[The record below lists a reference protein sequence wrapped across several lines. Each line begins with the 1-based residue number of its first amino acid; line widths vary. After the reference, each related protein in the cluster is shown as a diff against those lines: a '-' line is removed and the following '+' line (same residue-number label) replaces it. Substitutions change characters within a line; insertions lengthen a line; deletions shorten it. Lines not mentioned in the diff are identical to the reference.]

1 MSLNVRGIRSSA
13 KKKAL
18 FLWLN
23 KQNADIIFLQE
34 TYSTE
39 EIEAIWKTQFKGK
52 MFYSHGTNHSCGVM
66 ILIKDDLEFNLKSS
80 VLDAEGRYILMD
92 ATVQGSDFLFV
103 NIYAPNKVQD
113 QCEFFSALDTLIE
126 KFLDSA
132 EKKIIL
138 GGDFNVT
145 LDPDWDCSGGNPTKK
160 DSVKH
165 VQDICL
171 NFDLVDIW
179 RVRNPEC
186 KRFTWRQRNPF
197 IQRRLDY
204 WLLSDSYQEEVE
216 GVDIIASI
224 NSDHSAIVL
233 HFNSIEEQRHG
244 PSYWKFNASLLDDP
258 DFCKLIT
265 ESVPVWREEFI
276 EVNDKRVLWDLI
288 KYRIRQVS
296 IRFSKVKANARR
308 QRLKTIED
316 SLKQCEDDC
325 SRHPSPENIEKL
337 EIIRSEYELF
347 YEHLARGA
355 IIRSRANWYE
365 QGEKSN
371 KFFLNLETH
380 KKSKSSIRKAYT
392 KDGFLTSD
400 PKRIMKEVEDFYSGL
415 YKRDNLKGSDDV
427 FNSFLQSRGFPKL
440 SGEDVIGCEGRLTP
454 TECLH
459 SLRSFQN
466 NKSPGNDGLTVEF
479 YTAFWESLGE
489 PLVDCLNYSFDHG
502 ELSNSQ
508 KQAIITLIE
517 KKDKDK
523 RKISNSRP
531 ISLINVDVKIG
542 SKAIAMRLQA
552 VLPKI
557 IHHNQHAYVKGRT
570 INDAVR
576 TIDDILE
583 YTERYGINGKM
594 LAVDFQ
600 KAFDSVNRKFLY
612 STLAV
617 FNFGPTFIQ
626 WIHTFYQNITSS
638 VLNNGFSTGPF
649 EIQRGVRQGDPLSPY
664 LFIIILEVLAISIR
678 ENDDIQGIVVDGV
691 EIKIEVFADD
701 LTAFLRNDRSLKY
714 FLDVILKFGNCA
726 GLSINLAKTEM
737 LILGNTCVTP
747 AQDQGFI
754 NIEIKEAVKILG
766 VYFSYN
772 RRLRN
777 KLNFEGIIDAIKT
790 KLQLWRWRNLTII
803 GRIQIVKTFVI
814 PMLMYRAGSICI
826 DKEVII
832 EANRIIFDFIW
843 KGKDKV
849 KRISLIS
856 DTKDG
861 GLKAPHL
868 ESIIKT
874 QRIMFCKRLVENE
887 PCHWKTILLH
897 YLKPVGNKFIL
908 CCNFDVKKLPIN
920 LPNFYRECFEC
931 FAQCS
936 ASTCNSVPEL
946 SHEEIFN
953 TVIWN
958 NKFICINGKSVFNQ
972 SLVSKGLF
980 RIGDLVTEN
989 NQFIFQGNLRQ
1000 LDFSPKDVF
1009 DLMSLMDAIPAPWRK
1024 SLKTNGYVDKISF
1037 VLQDHIQLV
1046 LDNQNVL
1053 ISEVTS
1059 KRVYWELISGLVAQ
1073 PTAQLKYNETF
1084 DDVCLDWKEI
1094 YSLPFKVALDTKTRE
1109 FQYKILNRYL
1119 VTNTFLKKIGKTDSA
1134 ACSFCGV
1141 MEESL
1146 EHLLVTCH
1154 FTATLWK
1161 ELLVW
1166 CNGRDINIET
1176 LSAVDILFGDWQR
1189 KDCFLLFNHIIL
1201 IAKQYVYYCRTN
1213 NLKPLFNVLLLRIK
1227 SVYQLECKIAKW
1239 KNKWQVHSSKWSKC
1253 GFEDK

>member
-1 MSLNVRGIRSSA
+1 M
-13 KKKAL
+13 
-18 FLWLN
+18 
-23 KQNADIIFLQE
+23 
-34 TYSTE
+34 
-39 EIEAIWKTQFKGK
+39 
-52 MFYSHGTNHSCGVM
+52 
-66 ILIKDDLEFNLKSS
+66 
-80 VLDAEGRYILMD
+80 
-92 ATVQGSDFLFV
+92 
-103 NIYAPNKVQD
+103 
-113 QCEFFSALDTLIE
+113 
-126 KFLDSA
+126 
-132 EKKIIL
+132 
-138 GGDFNVT
+138 
-145 LDPDWDCSGGNPTKK
+145 
-160 DSVKH
+160 
-165 VQDICL
+165 
-171 NFDLVDIW
+171 
-179 RVRNPEC
+179 
-186 KRFTWRQRNPF
+186 
-197 IQRRLDY
+197 
-204 WLLSDSYQEEVE
+204 
-216 GVDIIASI
+216 
-224 NSDHSAIVL
+224 
-233 HFNSIEEQRHG
+233 
-244 PSYWKFNASLLDDP
+244 
-258 DFCKLIT
+258 
-265 ESVPVWREEFI
+265 
-276 EVNDKRVLWDLI
+276 
-288 KYRIRQVS
+288 
-296 IRFSKVKANARR
+296 
-308 QRLKTIED
+308 
-316 SLKQCEDDC
+316 
-325 SRHPSPENIEKL
+325 
-337 EIIRSEYELF
+337 
-347 YEHLARGA
+347 
-355 IIRSRANWYE
+355 
-365 QGEKSN
+365 
-371 KFFLNLETH
+371 
-380 KKSKSSIRKAYT
+380 
-392 KDGFLTSD
+392 
-400 PKRIMKEVEDFYSGL
+400 
-415 YKRDNLKGSDDV
+415 
-427 FNSFLQSRGFPKL
+427 
-440 SGEDVIGCEGRLTP
+440 
-454 TECLH
+454 
-459 SLRSFQN
+459 
-466 NKSPGNDGLTVEF
+466 
-479 YTAFWESLGE
+479 
-489 PLVDCLNYSFDHG
+489 
-502 ELSNSQ
+502 
-508 KQAIITLIE
+508 
-517 KKDKDK
+517 
-523 RKISNSRP
+523 
-531 ISLINVDVKIG
+531 
-542 SKAIAMRLQA
+542 
-552 VLPKI
+552 
-557 IHHNQHAYVKGRT
+557 
-570 INDAVR
+570 
-576 TIDDILE
+576 
-583 YTERYGINGKM
+583 
-594 LAVDFQ
+594 
-600 KAFDSVNRKFLY
+600 Y

-678 ENDDIQGIVVDGV
+678 ENNDIQGIVVDGV

-920 LPNFYRECFEC
+920 LPKFYREYFEC

-1024 SLKTNGYVDKISF
+1024 SLKKM
-1037 VLQDHIQLV
+1037 
-1046 LDNQNVL
+1046 
-1053 ISEVTS
+1053 
-1059 KRVYWELISGLVAQ
+1059 
-1073 PTAQLKYNETF
+1073 
-1084 DDVCLDWKEI
+1084 
-1094 YSLPFKVALDTKTRE
+1094 
-1109 FQYKILNRYL
+1109 
-1119 VTNTFLKKIGKTDSA
+1119 
-1134 ACSFCGV
+1134 V
-1141 MEESL
+1141 M
-1146 EHLLVTCH
+1146 
-1154 FTATLWK
+1154 
-1161 ELLVW
+1161 
-1166 CNGRDINIET
+1166 
-1176 LSAVDILFGDWQR
+1176 
-1189 KDCFLLFNHIIL
+1189 
-1201 IAKQYVYYCRTN
+1201 
-1213 NLKPLFNVLLLRIK
+1213 
-1227 SVYQLECKIAKW
+1227 
-1239 KNKWQVHSSKWSKC
+1239 
-1253 GFEDK
+1253 

>member
-1 MSLNVRGIRSSA
+1 M
-13 KKKAL
+13 
-18 FLWLN
+18 
-23 KQNADIIFLQE
+23 
-34 TYSTE
+34 
-39 EIEAIWKTQFKGK
+39 
-52 MFYSHGTNHSCGVM
+52 
-66 ILIKDDLEFNLKSS
+66 
-80 VLDAEGRYILMD
+80 
-92 ATVQGSDFLFV
+92 QGSDFLFV

-165 VQDICL
+165 VQDVCL

-186 KRFTWRQRNPF
+186 KRFTWRQKNPF

-204 WLLSDSYQEEVE
+204 WLLSDSYREEVE
-216 GVDIIASI
+216 GVDIISSI

-296 IRFSKVKANARR
+296 IKFSKVKANARR

-400 PKRIMKEVEDFYSGL
+400 
-415 YKRDNLKGSDDV
+415 
-427 FNSFLQSRGFPKL
+427 
-440 SGEDVIGCEGRLTP
+440 CEGRLTP

-489 PLVDCLNYSFDHG
+489 LLVDCLNYSFDHG

-523 RKISNSRP
+523 RKISNWRP

-612 STLAV
+612 STLAA
-617 FNFGPTFIQ
+617 FNFGPIFIQ

-714 FLDVILKFGNCA
+714 FLDVILKFGNYA

-790 KLQLWRWRNLTII
+790 KLQLWRWRNLTI
-803 GRIQIVKTFVI
+803 FVFFCYI
-814 PMLMYRAGSICI
+814 TNHLMT
-826 DKEVII
+826 V
-832 EANRIIFDFIW
+832 
-843 KGKDKV
+843 
-849 KRISLIS
+849 RISMLPS
-856 DTKDG
+856 TSSRET
-861 GLKAPHL
+861 LRFL
-868 ESIIKT
+868 
-874 QRIMFCKRLVENE
+874 
-887 PCHWKTILLH
+887 
-897 YLKPVGNKFIL
+897 GNKIHCSPRDQSL
-908 CCNFDVKKLPIN
+908 SVC
-920 LPNFYRECFEC
+920 YRQFR
-931 FAQCS
+931 F
-936 ASTCNSVPEL
+936 SVFSQAVLVQTEL
-946 SHEEIFN
+946 S
-953 TVIWN
+953 
-958 NKFICINGKSVFNQ
+958 
-972 SLVSKGLF
+972 
-980 RIGDLVTEN
+980 
-989 NQFIFQGNLRQ
+989 
-1000 LDFSPKDVF
+1000 
-1009 DLMSLMDAIPAPWRK
+1009 
-1024 SLKTNGYVDKISF
+1024 
-1037 VLQDHIQLV
+1037 
-1046 LDNQNVL
+1046 
-1053 ISEVTS
+1053 
-1059 KRVYWELISGLVAQ
+1059 
-1073 PTAQLKYNETF
+1073 
-1084 DDVCLDWKEI
+1084 
-1094 YSLPFKVALDTKTRE
+1094 
-1109 FQYKILNRYL
+1109 
-1119 VTNTFLKKIGKTDSA
+1119 
-1134 ACSFCGV
+1134 
-1141 MEESL
+1141 
-1146 EHLLVTCH
+1146 
-1154 FTATLWK
+1154 
-1161 ELLVW
+1161 
-1166 CNGRDINIET
+1166 
-1176 LSAVDILFGDWQR
+1176 
-1189 KDCFLLFNHIIL
+1189 
-1201 IAKQYVYYCRTN
+1201 
-1213 NLKPLFNVLLLRIK
+1213 
-1227 SVYQLECKIAKW
+1227 
-1239 KNKWQVHSSKWSKC
+1239 
-1253 GFEDK
+1253 